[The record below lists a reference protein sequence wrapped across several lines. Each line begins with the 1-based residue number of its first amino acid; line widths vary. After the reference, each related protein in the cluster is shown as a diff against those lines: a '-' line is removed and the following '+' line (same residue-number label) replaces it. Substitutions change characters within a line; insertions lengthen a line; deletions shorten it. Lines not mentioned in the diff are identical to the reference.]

1 MRLVKDILLTF
12 ILYRADL
19 SGADLRSIYF
29 PTRTNYVNLRNA
41 NLSGA
46 DLWPARFIGC
56 DLSGANLSSTHLAA
70 TKFIGCDL
78 RGANIE
84 NVLSDH
90 ILEFIE
96 VNLQG
101 AKLTKFDSE
110 QLLQRYLARWHFQ
123 RRVGVQGKRILF
135 LECLLIK
142 VRAPL
147 LSFKNLKP
155 LLGNF
160 YSI

>member
-1 MRLVKDILLTF
+1 MIFVNPNFSYTNLE
-12 ILYRADL
+12 
-19 SGADLRSIYF
+19 GADLRSIYF

-56 DLSGANLSSTHLAA
+56 DLSGANLNSTHLEA

-78 RGANIE
+78 RGANVE

-96 VNLQG
+96 VNLQD

-110 QLLQRYLARWHFQ
+110 SYYNVIWQDGIFRKGW
-123 RRVGVQGKRILF
+123 
-135 LECLLIK
+135 
-142 VRAPL
+142 
-147 LSFKNLKP
+147 S
-155 LLGNF
+155 
-160 YSI
+160 